1 MRTKSLPQSCPQFR
15 VQTGIVLSTV
25 FERSGDHLQLVRVGQ
40 DGAIVEAY
48 TPNNSELD
56 QALEGPLRALT
67 LQFIHGEGI
76 TKDLPLLLLGLTD
89 DPFVDGF
96 THLPETACPEEG
108 VVLDIKRLVA
118 TTQAPPL
125 RRFLMNVFER
135 RDVFQTFWTMPASAR
150 HHHARPG
157 GLAVHSLEVARDIEG
172 NTGLSDVELD
182 LGIAGALLHDIGKV
196 WSYTEDMFPNAAN
209 LAMGHELVGLSKL
222 EAQLTILERAWP
234 DGAYAMRCL
243 LSGHTRMRENGSL
256 PTSLLPRI
264 KACDQRSCERD
275 RSASRSSRFARPIW
289 TPRAWDDQPS
299 SGDMELR

>member
-1 MRTKSLPQSCPQFR
+1 MRAKSLSQTCPQFR
-15 VQTGIVLSTV
+15 VQTGIVLSAV
-25 FERSGDHLQLVRVGQ
+25 YERSGDQLQLVRVGQ

-48 TPNNSELD
+48 TPNNPELD
-56 QALEGPLRALT
+56 QALEGPLRART
-67 LQFIHGEGI
+67 LQFIHGEDI
-76 TKDLPLLLLGLTD
+76 TKDLPLLLLGLPD

-108 VVLDIKRLVA
+108 VVLAVKRLVA

-125 RRFLMNVFER
+125 RRLLMNVFER
-135 RDVFQTFWTMPASAR
+135 RDVFQKFWTMPASAR

-172 NTGLSDVELD
+172 NTALSDVELD

-222 EAQLTILERAWP
+222 EPQLTILERAWP

-275 RSASRSSRFARPIW
+275 RSASRNSRFARPIW

>member
-1 MRTKSLPQSCPQFR
+1 M
-15 VQTGIVLSTV
+15 V
-25 FERSGDHLQLVRVGQ
+25 
-40 DGAIVEAY
+40 VEAY
-48 TPNNSELD
+48 APNSAELEL
-56 QALEGPLRALT
+56 ALEGPLRALT
-67 LQFIHGEGI
+67 LQFIHGEHI
-76 TKDLPLLLLGLTD
+76 AKDLPLLLLGLPD
-89 DPFVDGF
+89 DPFSDGF
-96 THLPETACPEEG
+96 THVPETACPEVG
-108 VVLDIKRLVA
+108 VVLAIKRLVGA
-118 TTQAPPL
+118 TQAPPL

-135 RDVFQTFWTMPASAR
+135 RDVFQKFWTMPASAR

-172 NTGLSDVELD
+172 NTALSDVELD
-182 LGIAGALLHDIGKV
+182 LGIAGALLHDIGKI

-222 EAQLTILERAWP
+222 EPQLTILERAWP

-275 RSASRSSRFARPIW
+275 RSASRNSKFTRPIW
-289 TPRAWDDQPS
+289 TPRAWDDQS
-299 SGDMELR
+299 STGDVELR